1 MSLRPL
7 KPCFCLRQLNK
18 TLLIEN
24 TPKYLRESRELD
36 FVGLHFE
43 DVTEATE
50 RLGVLFDEG
59 EVLRGELEGFWEV
72 EVGWG
77 KPEEVLVVGFLAG
90 GVLVDDVEFV
100 TVEADDEAAVELAE
114 DVDFSEVVFEEVF
127 WRFEIDLVEFF

>member
-7 KPCFCLRQLNK
+7 KPRLRLGQLNK

-36 FVGLHFE
+36 LVGFHFE

-59 EVLRGELEGFWEV
+59 EVLSGELEGFWQV

-77 KPEEVLVVGFLAG
+77 QAEEVLVVGFLAG
-90 GVLVDDVEFV
+90 GVLVDNVEFV

-114 DVDFSEVVFEEVF
+114 DVDLSEVVFEEVL
-127 WRFEIDLVEFF
+127 WRFEIDLLEF